1 MKEFKKNFYRAFL
14 LLGSGSKAVAR
25 TDLTTRAL
33 LTLFFRTLFDRKK
46 TDGQSEFFLQL
57 VSQNF
62 RLSPKLKLGRPS
74 PSIFKKIYEDFLV
87 SKIYSQPNSVS
98 ERKSV
103 KYLLIRDGAMGDV
116 LMMTP
121 VLRELH
127 DIHSG
132 DVSIDVATNFEFV
145 FSNNPYVTRV
155 FDLKTLRK
163 GVRSYDVVVDLNGVY
178 ERAPN
183 KHPVDAYAKC
193 VFGGGEINKQLEI
206 YSSQSDE
213 EMINKVVKDIG
224 SPYIVVHYFSHEWP
238 NREVSS
244 EIWQRLLRHVA
255 IQSSYTI
262 IFIGVARDQVL
273 ITNDRCEDHRG
284 RYSIQQLKLLIDR
297 SIGFLG
303 GDSGPSHVAAAT
315 NAPMAVFYTCA
326 HHEARMPLRNGGKF
340 MPLMPNVDC
349 YGCLT
354 RNPIPRP
361 GYYCERG
368 DNACTSGF
376 DVEKIKLQIINF
388 FEIQT

>member
-1 MKEFKKNFYRAFL
+1 MKEFKKNLYRAL
-14 LLGSGSKAVAR
+14 VLLGSGAKAVAR
-25 TDLTTRAL
+25 ADLTASTL

-46 TDGQSEFFLQL
+46 TDGSNDFFLQL

-74 PSIFKKIYEDFLV
+74 PSIFKKLYEDFRT
-87 SKIYSQPNSVS
+87 SKSYPQINSVN
-98 ERKSV
+98 ERKSA
-103 KYLLIRDGAMGDV
+103 KFLFIRDGAMGDV

-127 DIHSG
+127 DIHNG
-132 DVSIDVATNFEFV
+132 DVSIDVATNFKFV

-178 ERAPN
+178 ERAPDT
-183 KHPVDAYAKC
+183 HPVDAYAKC
-193 VFGGGEINKQLEI
+193 VVGGREINKQLEI
-206 YSSQSDE
+206 YTSELDE

-238 NREVSS
+238 NREVSG
-244 EIWQRLLRHVA
+244 EVWQRLLRHVA
-255 IQSSYTI
+255 DQASCKI
-262 IFIGVARDQVL
+262 IFIGVERDQVL

-284 RYSIQQLKLLIDR
+284 RYSIQQLKILIDR

-340 MPLMPNVDC
+340 MPLMSNVDC

-354 RNPIPRP
+354 RSPIPRP
-361 GYYCERG
+361 GYFGERG
-368 DNACTSGF
+368 DTACTSGF